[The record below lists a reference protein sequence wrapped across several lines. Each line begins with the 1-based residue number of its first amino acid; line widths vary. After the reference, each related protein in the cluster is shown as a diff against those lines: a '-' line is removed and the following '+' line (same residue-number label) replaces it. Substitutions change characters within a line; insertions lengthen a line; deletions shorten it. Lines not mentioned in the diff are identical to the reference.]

1 MTFLRSN
8 RARRRASLTRNHTH
22 TQLGWASSESA
33 EVILSFSLFFLPFL
47 FASVTKQDGRV
58 ALGLPRGKQ
67 LKPIPFYCP
76 SGEIERQERHPWMMS
91 NRLISYYLPYHSCS
105 SNFTLIFTW
114 MSQEFLNAPS
124 LAIFCVNFS
133 YRSFVGREKWRGRR
147 SNRLFF
153 FRESSRRKWA
163 KGTELSFVESGR
175 LSMWKRLIA
184 K

>member
-91 NRLISYYLPYHSCS
+91 NRLISYYLPCHSCS

-133 YRSFVGREKWRGRR
+133 YLSSSGEKSDVADGAIVY
-147 SNRLFF
+147 FF
-153 FRESSRRKWA
+153 FGNLR
-163 KGTELSFVESGR
+163 GESGQR
-175 LSMWKRLIA
+175 ALNWVSWKVGGFPCGNG
-184 K
+184 